1 MKLLAGMAATG
12 AALLAAGY
20 GIYLGFEPDRGR
32 FPLRGVDVSHHQ
44 GTIDW
49 AALKTDGI
57 AFAYIKASEGGDFGD
72 PKFAENWRQAGR
84 AGIARGAYH
93 FFTLCRK
100 GGEQARQFISVVPK
114 SPGALPPAVDLEF
127 GGNCAKRPSRAAL
140 QIELTK
146 FLKAVEAHYRS
157 KPILY
162 VTRAFHDAYLRG
174 AYPGYGFW
182 ARSIYLEPDFRNQSW
197 VIWQFHERGRKPGIK
212 GPVDLNV
219 FRGGP
224 KAFARWRVKGELV
237 ARSAGPAPK

>member
-20 GIYLGFEPDRGR
+20 GYYLDFEPDRNR
-32 FPLRGVDVSHHQ
+32 YPVRGVDVSRHQ

-49 AALKTDGI
+49 TALKSDGI
-57 AFAYIKASEGGDFGD
+57 AFAYIKATEGGDFRD
-72 PKFAENWRQAGR
+72 PKFAENWREAGR
-84 AGIARGAYH
+84 AGFARGAYH

-114 SPGALPPAVDLEF
+114 SQGALPPAVDLEF

-140 QIELTK
+140 QIELAK
-146 FLKAVEAHYRS
+146 FLKTVEAHYKV

-162 VTRAFHDAYLRG
+162 TTRAFHDAYLRS
-174 AYPGYGFW
+174 AFRSYGIW
-182 ARSIYLEPDFRNQSW
+182 ARSIYLEPDFRQKSW
-197 VIWQFHERGRKPGIK
+197 VIWQFHERARKPGIK

-219 FRGGP
+219 FRGTR
-224 KAFARWRVKGELV
+224 KAFAGWRIKGELV
-237 ARSAGPAPK
+237 SRSTGPAPK